1 MNLRLIG
8 GLVLLAIMGAIWWA
22 GFDSGK
28 DKWQGKYD
36 AEVAAHA
43 ATRDE
48 HARQARH
55 VADLAKAAKAESE
68 RNQKIYDA
76 RTASNDLQHKLEL
89 ANAIGKRDAVI
100 ADLHAGA
107 LQLQPWWE
115 SGASTCPGQATVAA
129 AAGGQVDAGDLR
141 AEGAADL
148 VQILAE
154 ADADRAW
161 YIAELTA
168 TRAQC
173 GATGPAP

>member
-8 GLVLLAIMGAIWWA
+8 GLALLAIMGAIWWA

-36 AEVAAHA
+36 DEVAAHA

-68 RNQKIYDA
+68 RNQKIYDD
-76 RTASNDLQHKLEL
+76 RTASNDLQHKQEL
-89 ANAIGKRDAVI
+89 TYAIGKRDAVI
-100 ADLHAGA
+100 ADLRAGA
-107 LQLQPWWE
+107 LQLQPWWGV
-115 SGASTCPGQATVAA
+115 GASTCSSQTADAA
-129 AAGGQVDAGDLR
+129 DTSGDVDARDLR

-161 YIAELTA
+161 YINELTA

-173 GATGPAP
+173 GITGPAP